1 MRLPKRA
8 LRQNPLFKIL
18 APFFFAGVLL
28 SPALLAF
35 DSTLSGSL
43 AMQMGGN
50 SEIVGFQSTAVS
62 VSSLAAL
69 AGPFLIAKLNS
80 AKKTLLLGFLG
91 VFMAVLGSAAVTAF
105 CFNVTGAWLLN
116 ALIFIYGLFY
126 SGLACTGSAALT
138 KANIPSSAFTVFSPI
153 QIAAAFVLSA
163 ALTYA
168 MKLMINDG
176 GMSGQH
182 TYLIIFGISAVL
194 IAAIL
199 AIYNFSKVKDST
211 PQASDTPIAS
221 KQYFG
226 ELKSAFKTKKAFLF
240 SFYALLFVVIW
251 ISRGLYVSIG
261 YETDFETMTNLYQS
275 AVTVSMIVKAVGFF
289 ALGFAAKRWGNRAV
303 LTVLAGFYVLLPLFA
318 ILLPFK
324 AYSVVIVLSNTTT
337 MSSVFLVNQLFSD
350 SKEQNY
356 PVRFVI
362 FSLLR
367 LPVSLVMPAVGKLA
381 EISPQIFEYAVFALS
396 VLLFALLL
404 IDLARDK
411 KEYHGVPYRKRPIL

>member
-1 MRLPKRA
+1 
-8 LRQNPLFKIL
+8 
-18 APFFFAGVLL
+18 
-28 SPALLAF
+28 
-35 DSTLSGSL
+35 
-43 AMQMGGN
+43 
-50 SEIVGFQSTAVS
+50 
-62 VSSLAAL
+62 
-69 AGPFLIAKLNS
+69 
-80 AKKTLLLGFLG
+80 
-91 VFMAVLGSAAVTAF
+91 
-105 CFNVTGAWLLN
+105 
-116 ALIFIYGLFY
+116 
-126 SGLACTGSAALT
+126 
-138 KANIPSSAFTVFSPI
+138 
-153 QIAAAFVLSA
+153 
-163 ALTYA
+163 
-168 MKLMINDG
+168 
-176 GMSGQH
+176 MSGQR
-182 TYLIIFGISAVL
+182 TYLIIFGISAAL

-199 AIYNFSKVKDST
+199 AIYSFSKIKDST

-221 KQYFG
+221 KQYFS

-261 YETDFETMTNLYQS
+261 YETDFETMTTLYQS

-367 LPVSLVMPAVGKLA
+367 LPVSLVMPAAGKLA
-381 EISPQIFEYAVFALS
+381 EISPQIFEYAVLALS
-396 VLLFALLL
+396 IILFALML

-411 KEYHGVPYRKRPIL
+411 KEHHGVPYRKRPIL